1 MQSCQLSY
9 LPDDNQAYR
18 SGIECQHLASYFSLI
33 GNDNGTLKTDSYSGA
48 RREGNREGGGIVA
61 VSLLMNILNLESGKM
76 VGREQQSQLWVEKSE
91 QGH

>member
-1 MQSCQLSY
+1 MGHSRRI
-9 LPDDNQAYR
+9 PTQALEGK
-18 SGIECQHLASYFSLI
+18 GI
-33 GNDNGTLKTDSYSGA
+33 G
-48 RREGNREGGGIVA
+48 RGGGIVA